1 MFPASFPSSLFPAFL
16 SISPHTQ
23 ETQKH
28 KSEKLGLGS
37 ELYPSFQKKKKKD
50 NNISSLN
57 LTKFNVKY
65 GAGEDSWESLGLQGD
80 PTSPF

>member
-28 KSEKLGLGS
+28 KSEKLGLGC
-37 ELYPSFQKKKKKD
+37 ELYPRFQKKKKKKD
-50 NNISSLN
+50 NTISSLN
-57 LTKFNVKY
+57 LTKFNVNY
-65 GAGEDSWESLGLQGD
+65 GAGEDS
-80 PTSPF
+80 